1 MCYVWIESVESV
13 MCLHLYSCPLLQKS
27 MIFLLWFC
35 VTSCDDFL
43 SFFFLILNE
52 YCFFQHLSIM
62 IVESKSCGYSFFM
75 CIFEYFQIATLCV
88 MDFVLIDL
96 TQAFGCWLYQVDL
109 LTWFLSSDNVIRKI
123 LFFSSIKTMNF
134 ISWFTNLYGTTVEF
148 RISV

>member
-1 MCYVWIESVESV
+1 MSKV
-13 MCLHLYSCPLLQKS
+13 SCVFTFIVAHYCKN
-27 MIFLLWFC
+27 LWF
-35 VTSCDDFL
+35 
-43 SFFFLILNE
+43 FFFDFVSLLVMTFYPFFFWFLMSNV
-52 YCFFQHLSIM
+52 FFQHLSIM
-62 IVESKSCGYSFFM
+62 IVESKSCDYSFFM